1 MPGRIE
7 RKTRES
13 LEKRDHFAGILPLAQ
28 PFEPDLESIVER
40 AQRLVAPAGA
50 KVLLHPMMRKLEQA
64 SEGSIFSFGA
74 SEPTRTRMIFL
85 VIDHVGVWIAAREGQ
100 LEHRGDL
107 SRWPNPS
114 AWPGGAM
121 ELARHTAWLE
131 VVDLGFMRDRGIAR
145 LDRAFNRAAAVT
157 AALAAV
163 AGQVDPLGILWWPAQ
178 NAIGPDRFAAQV
190 ERVLGGEA
198 PLELWLRWFYTK
210 PLNEGDEDGI
220 LTRGLLS
227 FTGFEIEV
235 PPGPIEPELA
245 RAIVFEFARMVID
258 HGTEPRTGMV
268 VALSGRRTATIRL
281 GDSLTRPG
289 LPVCELTVTEK
300 LGSVSARSTT
310 RPAAAPAQSAI
321 RVGARR

>member
-1 MPGRIE
+1 MPARIE

-13 LEKRDHFAGILPLAQ
+13 LQKRDHFAGILPLAE
-28 PFEPDLESIVER
+28 PFEPDLEAIVER
-40 AQRLVAPAGA
+40 VQRLVAPAGA
-50 KVLLHPMMRKLEQA
+50 KVLLHPMMRKLEQTG
-64 SEGSIFSFGA
+64 ETSIFNLGS
-74 SEPTRTRMIFL
+74 SQPTRTRMVFL
-85 VIDHVGVWIAAREGQ
+85 VIDHVGVWIAARDGEYD
-100 LEHRGDL
+100 LRGDL

-114 AWPGGAM
+114 AWSTGTQEIG
-121 ELARHTAWLE
+121 RHSAWLE
-131 VVDLGFMRDRGIAR
+131 VADLGFMRERGIAR

-163 AGQVDPLGILWWPAQ
+163 AGQTDPLGILWWPAQ
-178 NAIGPDRFAAQV
+178 NAISPDRFATQV

-210 PLNEGDEDGI
+210 PRREGEEDGI

-227 FTGFEIEV
+227 FTGYEIEV
-235 PPGPIEPELA
+235 PPGPIASDLA

-258 HGTEPRTGMV
+258 HGTEPRSGMI

-281 GDSLTRPG
+281 GDSVTRPG
-289 LPVCELTVTEK
+289 LPVCELTITES
-300 LGSVSARSTT
+300 LGRTGERAESAGGASTDT
-310 RPAAAPAQSAI
+310 V